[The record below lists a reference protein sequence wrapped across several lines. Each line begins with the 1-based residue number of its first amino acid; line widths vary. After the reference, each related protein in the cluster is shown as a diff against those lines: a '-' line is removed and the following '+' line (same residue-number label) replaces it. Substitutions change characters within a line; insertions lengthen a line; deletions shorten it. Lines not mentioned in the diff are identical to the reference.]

1 MNCNKPYRFNGMT
14 GSMVPGAIGLRDTGS
29 GFDLGQSAGSAQL
42 LALAQQAG
50 MVLGATPQQPQQ
62 AKSKRGMNWGQL
74 GQMAGMGALA
84 GFGGNKGVAMA
95 PIMAML
101 MQLPQFK
108 QMLSGRTPGFNPNAK
123 TPVIDDG
130 KYGG

>member
-14 GSMVPGAIGLRDTGS
+14 GSMVPGAIGLRDM
-29 GFDLGQSAGSAQL
+29 GQSAGSEADEYAEL
-42 LALAQQAG
+42 LAMAQRAGQLPGAAAQQS
-50 MVLGATPQQPQQ
+50 QPRKQ
-62 AKSKRGMNWGQL
+62 GFNWGQL
-74 GQMAGMGALA
+74 GGMAGMGALA
-84 GFGGNKGVAMA
+84 GLGGNKGVAMA

-108 QMLSGRTPGFNPNAK
+108 RMLSGRTPGFNPNAK